1 MVPLPKIGPGSA
13 FEPLQIRRGEKVF
26 VLTGAGI
33 SAESGVRTF
42 RDAGGLWEEH
52 RIEDVATPEGF
63 ARDPQLVWRFYGA
76 RRNQVHAVRP
86 NPAHLALAKIEEQIG
101 SDLFLCTQNV
111 DPLHEAAGS
120 RRVLHMHGELCKT
133 RCSSCERPPFEDST
147 APETVPR
154 CDCGALLR
162 PHVVWFGEIPLGMD
176 AIYDA
181 LRECDLFVA
190 IGSSGAVHPAAGFV
204 SHLRNVPNSRGRFAR
219 CIYVGLQKPD
229 NSHAFDECRLGKA
242 GDLVPSLFQVR

>member
-42 RDAGGLWEEH
+42 RGAGGLWEEH

-133 RCSSCERPPFEDST
+133 RCSSCERLCSSVAFSSRVLSSWASAFLASNCLSNCPS
-147 APETVPR
+147 
-154 CDCGALLR
+154 LLR
-162 PHVVWFGEIPLGMD
+162 
-176 AIYDA
+176 
-181 LRECDLFVA
+181 
-190 IGSSGAVHPAAGFV
+190 
-204 SHLRNVPNSRGRFAR
+204 
-219 CIYVGLQKPD
+219 K
-229 NSHAFDECRLGKA
+229 
-242 GDLVPSLFQVR
+242 SLSKFCHF